1 MKINQCQFCDSEKV
15 IRSRYIGVSFWVLTV
30 LTLGLTFLGF
40 PWLPLQIRCRSCGVE
55 YIAS

>member
-1 MKINQCQFCDSEKV
+1 MKINQCQFCDSPLV

-30 LTLGLTFLGF
+30 LTFGLTLIGF
-40 PWLPLQIRCRSCGVE
+40 PWLPVQVRCRTCKVE